1 MLSIFLGAGFS
12 GPAGLPLASGLF
24 NVQPKVDRI
33 TRQNLVERVLAGWN
47 EWKQQ
52 TNGGAEQYLAYRPGF
67 PYGNGPED
75 LSGSG
80 YPSFVHIQRIKI
92 SGAVPLFKLHGSIS
106 WSLEQGNLIKYFDC
120 RPAIR
125 GDAAIVAP
133 VTNKTIPSFL
143 HSTWQQ
149 AGDAL
154 AHSEKWLI
162 VGYNLPEYDQ
172 AVRQLFKNKSTHRP
186 SIHIFDPNKDIAHRF
201 QTLLPR
207 CCISWHPG
215 LPTGLTHL
223 HGILI

>member
-1 MLSIFLGAGFS
+1 M
-12 GPAGLPLASGLF
+12 GLIITIAIGQLRYVGGQLAIVSHNLNRTTGKAVYEEFWSEVFTRTSDVAVITTNYDVLPERGLRF
-24 NVQPKVDRI
+24 QPRPRKH
-33 TRQNLVERVLAGWN
+33 
-47 EWKQQ
+47 
-52 TNGGAEQYLAYRPGF
+52 RPGF
-67 PYGNGPED
+67 HYGNGPEE

-80 YPSFVHIQRIKI
+80 YPSFSHIQRIKI

-162 VGYNLPEYDQ
+162 VGYSLPEYDQ
-172 AVRQLFKNKSTHRP
+172 AVRQLFKNKSAHRP

-201 QTLLPR
+201 
-207 CCISWHPG
+207 
-215 LPTGLTHL
+215 
-223 HGILI
+223 